1 MQIFWASKPKDLAY
15 GVQAWYDELTKPGYN
30 YDDPENS
37 PGTGHFTQV
46 VWKETTH
53 VGGARSSDGNYICC
67 NYTPGGNWE
76 GEYEDNVP
84 PLEGAAPAAAAE
96 PAEEPAAEEAPAGAD
111 SVQGVKVLQAL
122 NIGLMVHQPK
132 GMRTTH
138 CEPHTANHT
147 LRTTHCAAS

>member
-30 YDDPENS
+30 YDDPEFS

-46 VWKETTH
+46 VWKGTTH

-67 NYTPGGNWE
+67 NYTPAGNWA
-76 GEYEDNVP
+76 GAYQDNVP
-84 PLEGAAPAAAAE
+84 PLQGAPAAAAE
-96 PAEEPAAEEAPAGAD
+96 PAAEEPAAEEAPAGAD

-132 GMRTTH
+132 GI
-138 CEPHTANHT
+138 
-147 LRTTHCAAS
+147 RTTHCASS